1 MSDDEEYQKTITR
14 NRRAERDYYVRDE
27 YEAGVELR
35 GSEVKSI
42 REGRVELSD
51 AYATFQDD
59 ELYLVNAH
67 VAPYSHGSHDNHRPE
82 RPRKLLLH
90 RSELERLRGEVQQSG
105 YTLIP
110 LELYVSGSLIKVRLG
125 VCEGKK
131 QHDKRQDIKKR
142 EHEREIEREQAR
154 RQRDEYSYDG

>member
-1 MSDDEEYQKTITR
+1 MNDDYRETIVK
-14 NRRAERDYYVRDE
+14 NRRAGRDYYVHDD
-27 YEAGVELR
+27 YEAGIQLL

-42 REGRVELSD
+42 REGRIELTD
-51 AYATFQDD
+51 AYATFEDD

-67 VAPYSHGSHDNHRPE
+67 VAPYSHGGHENHRPE

-90 RSELERLRGEVQQSG
+90 RSEIERLRGEVQQSG

-110 LELYVSGSLIKVRLG
+110 LEVYVSGSLIKVRLG

-131 QHDKRQDIKKR
+131 QHDKREDLKKR
-142 EHEREIEREQAR
+142 EHEREIERERAK
-154 RQRDEYSYDG
+154 RQRGEYSYDG

>member
-1 MSDDEEYQKTITR
+1 MNDEYRETIVK
-14 NRRAERDYYVRDE
+14 NRRAGRDYYVHDE
-27 YEAGVELR
+27 YEAGLQLR

-42 REGRVELSD
+42 REGRIELTD
-51 AYATFQDD
+51 AYASFQED

-67 VAPYSHGSHDNHRPE
+67 VAPYSHGSHENHRPE

-90 RSELERLRGEVQQSG
+90 RSEIERLRGEVQQSG

-110 LELYVSGSLIKVRLG
+110 LEVYVSGSLIKVRLG

-131 QHDKRQDIKKR
+131 KHDKREDLKKQ
-142 EHEREIEREQAR
+142 EHQREIEREQAR